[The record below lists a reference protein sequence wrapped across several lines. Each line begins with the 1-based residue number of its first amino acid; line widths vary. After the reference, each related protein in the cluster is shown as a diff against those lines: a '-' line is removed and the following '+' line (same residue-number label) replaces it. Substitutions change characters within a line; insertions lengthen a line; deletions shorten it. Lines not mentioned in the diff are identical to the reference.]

1 MPNVGNLI
9 LLDRQEYREF
19 SLKRKQ
25 KKVEKKKKSLNKKR
39 RKKEGK
45 KKEKKQTTRATPP
58 PLPQNSLIWI
68 QLDSKLDEPHLKCR
82 NHLQCRKR
90 FIYVD
95 NR

>member
-25 KKVEKKKKSLNKKR
+25 KKVEKKKKKEKISLNKKR

-45 KKEKKQTTRATPP
+45 KKV
-58 PLPQNSLIWI
+58 
-68 QLDSKLDEPHLKCR
+68 
-82 NHLQCRKR
+82 R
-90 FIYVD
+90 FVSSTMED
-95 NR
+95 AVA

>member
-25 KKVEKKKKSLNKKR
+25 KKVEKKKEKISLNKKKKEKR

-45 KKEKKQTTRATPP
+45 KKVSFVSSTMEDA
-58 PLPQNSLIWI
+58 
-68 QLDSKLDEPHLKCR
+68 
-82 NHLQCRKR
+82 
-90 FIYVD
+90 VA
-95 NR
+95 

>member
-25 KKVEKKKKSLNKKR
+25 KKVEKKKFKQKKKEKR

-45 KKEKKQTTRATPP
+45 KKEKKKVSFVSSTMEDA
-58 PLPQNSLIWI
+58 
-68 QLDSKLDEPHLKCR
+68 
-82 NHLQCRKR
+82 
-90 FIYVD
+90 VA
-95 NR
+95 

>member
-25 KKVEKKKKSLNKKR
+25 KKVEKKKSLDKKR

-45 KKEKKQTTRATPP
+45 KKVQFR
-58 PLPQNSLIWI
+58 
-68 QLDSKLDEPHLKCR
+68 
-82 NHLQCRKR
+82 LQYHGRCSGLT
-90 FIYVD
+90 V
-95 NR
+95 N

>member
-25 KKVEKKKKSLNKKR
+25 KKVEKKRKEKISLNKKR

-45 KKEKKQTTRATPP
+45 KKGQFR
-58 PLPQNSLIWI
+58 
-68 QLDSKLDEPHLKCR
+68 
-82 NHLQCRKR
+82 LQYHGRCSGLT
-90 FIYVD
+90 V
-95 NR
+95 N

>member
-25 KKVEKKKKSLNKKR
+25 KKVEKKSLDKKR

-45 KKEKKQTTRATPP
+45 KKKFSFVSSTMEDAMA
-58 PLPQNSLIWI
+58 
-68 QLDSKLDEPHLKCR
+68 
-82 NHLQCRKR
+82 
-90 FIYVD
+90 
-95 NR
+95 

>member
-25 KKVEKKKKSLNKKR
+25 KKVEKKIISLNKKR

-45 KKEKKQTTRATPP
+45 KKRSVSSPVPWKMQWP
-58 PLPQNSLIWI
+58 NS
-68 QLDSKLDEPHLKCR
+68 
-82 NHLQCRKR
+82 
-90 FIYVD
+90 
-95 NR
+95 

>member
-25 KKVEKKKKSLNKKR
+25 KKVEKKKKSLDKKR

-45 KKEKKQTTRATPP
+45 KKKFSFVSSTMEDAMA
-58 PLPQNSLIWI
+58 
-68 QLDSKLDEPHLKCR
+68 
-82 NHLQCRKR
+82 
-90 FIYVD
+90 
-95 NR
+95 

>member
-25 KKVEKKKKSLNKKR
+25 KKVEKKKEKISLNKKR

-45 KKEKKQTTRATPP
+45 KKVSFVSSTMEDA
-58 PLPQNSLIWI
+58 
-68 QLDSKLDEPHLKCR
+68 
-82 NHLQCRKR
+82 
-90 FIYVD
+90 VA
-95 NR
+95 